1 MFGAMRWHAGCTAP
15 ASMDPHRDHET
26 EPMTRLFGV
35 SVLPTPAGEAS
46 AAPAFKARS
55 KVRRALAVLLLM
67 ACLGAGAWLLW

>member
-35 SVLPTPAGEAS
+35 SALP
-46 AAPAFKARS
+46 APAPSFKARG

-67 ACLGAGAWLLW
+67 ACLGAGAWLLR